1 MNKIIINTILITLF
15 GTLIV
20 TGCATTQTTDIV
32 SDSNKELSPSIAQ
45 SDSPVEPIM
54 DSQPAKT
61 VQPPITLEQIRFAYD
76 QATLSEQARNTLTAN
91 ATILQLAP
99 ELKVSIEGHC
109 DDRGS
114 DEYNLSLGERRAQS
128 VRTYLVSLGIAP
140 QRLKTI
146 SYGEEKPL
154 DTANNEMAWA
164 KNRRA
169 EFKLLN

>member
-1 MNKIIINTILITLF
+1 MNKTIVNAILMALF
-15 GTLIV
+15 GALMV
-20 TGCATTQTTDIV
+20 TGCTKPQATDV
-32 SDSNKELSPSIAQ
+32 MSDSSKAPSPSTVQ
-45 SDSPVEPIM
+45 SDPVVEPVI
-54 DSQPAKT
+54 DKQPAQPA
-61 VQPPITLEQIRFAYD
+61 QPPVTLEQIRFAYD
-76 QATLSEQARNTLTAN
+76 QATLSDQARNILAAN

-99 ELKVSIEGHC
+99 DSKVSIEGHC

-128 VRTYLVSLGIAP
+128 VKVYLVSLGIAP

-154 DTANNEMAWA
+154 DTANNEIAWA

>member
-1 MNKIIINTILITLF
+1 MNKTIVNAILLTLL
-15 GTLIV
+15 GALVV
-20 TGCATTQTTDIV
+20 TGCANPQANDAMSDANTAPLPSTT
-32 SDSNKELSPSIAQ
+32 SPDPA
-45 SDSPVEPIM
+45 VEPII
-54 DSQPAKT
+54 DKQPVKT
-61 VQPPITLEQIRFAYD
+61 AQPSITLEQIRFAYD
-76 QATLSEQARNTLTAN
+76 QAILSEQARNTLTAN

-128 VRTYLVSLGIAP
+128 VRAYLVSLGIEP

-154 DTANNEMAWA
+154 DSANTEMAWA

>member
-1 MNKIIINTILITLF
+1 MNKTIVNAIVMTLF
-15 GTLIV
+15 GALIV
-20 TGCATTQTTDIV
+20 TGCAKPEVADPISDSSKAPSPSTTQ
-32 SDSNKELSPSIAQ
+32 SNLA
-45 SDSPVEPIM
+45 VESVIEK
-54 DSQPAKT
+54 QPAQT
-61 VQPPITLEQIRFAYD
+61 APAPIALEQIRFAYD
-76 QATLSEQARNTLTAN
+76 QATLSAQARNTLSAN
-91 ATILQLAP
+91 AAILQLAP
-99 ELKVSIEGHC
+99 ELLVSIEGHC

-128 VRTYLVSLGIAP
+128 VRAYLVSLGIEA

>member
-1 MNKIIINTILITLF
+1 MNKTIVNAILTTLF
-15 GTLIV
+15 VALIV
-20 TGCATTQTTDIV
+20 TGCAKPQANDAM
-32 SDSNKELSPSIAQ
+32 SDSGKAPLPTATEPTPA
-45 SDSPVEPIM
+45 VEPVM
-54 DSQPAKT
+54 DKQPAKT
-61 VQPPITLEQIRFAYD
+61 AQPQITLEQVRFAYD
-76 QATLSEQARNTLTAN
+76 QATLSDQARNTLTAN
-91 ATILQLAP
+91 ATILELAP

-109 DDRGS
+109 DARGS

-154 DTANNEMAWA
+154 DTANNELAWA

-169 EFKLLN
+169 EFRLID

>member
-1 MNKIIINTILITLF
+1 MNKTIVNAILIALF
-15 GTLIV
+15 GALIV
-20 TGCATTQTTDIV
+20 TGCAKPQATDAM
-32 SDSNKELSPSIAQ
+32 SDSTKDPSPSITQ
-45 SDSPVEPIM
+45 SDPPVEPIV
-54 DSQPAKT
+54 DKQPAKT
-61 VQPPITLEQIRFAYD
+61 AQPPITLEQIRFAYD
-76 QATLSEQARNTLTAN
+76 QAILSEQARTTLSAN

-128 VRTYLVSLGIAP
+128 VRAYLVSLGIAA

>member
-1 MNKIIINTILITLF
+1 M
-15 GTLIV
+15 
-20 TGCATTQTTDIV
+20 
-32 SDSNKELSPSIAQ
+32 
-45 SDSPVEPIM
+45 
-54 DSQPAKT
+54 
-61 VQPPITLEQIRFAYD
+61 
-76 QATLSEQARNTLTAN
+76 TAN
-91 ATILQLAP
+91 ATILQLDP

-128 VRTYLVSLGIAP
+128 VRAYLVSLGIEP
-140 QRLKTI
+140 QRLTTI